1 MCRLLDTGDYESIY
15 RSIARLLGIVDADI
29 HSYAR
34 ERALTHDL
42 DSLCMYCDERGHFY
56 EWASDNVEDEENL
69 KIDYV
74 TIYHFAKRLESS
86 DELEGM
92 GLQNLHE
99 ILLGKNKLIDF
110 LDEYGI
116 NFIERNGHI
125 VCLYNGVELDFSHTR
140 ERFNEDTC
148 INGYL
153 FGGNIYDEGEIRHL
167 KNGPEFIQ
175 DIENVINKQIFNGD
189 SSLNLRSEYRRR
201 SKGFI
206 FKIKVPIN
214 ELTFDGCGY
223 ENEYNVEYNTE
234 EIYKCVGS
242 YLVNQVLHRGISN
255 RVIRLRDNAKVDAD
269 NILEIIEVSDEDL
282 YRY

>member
-1 MCRLLDTGDYESIY
+1 MAKAICIIGESGAGKTTSLRNLDPKETYYI
-15 RSIARLLGIVDADI
+15 DADKKGSAWRGFRQQYNAANKNYI
-29 HSYAR
+29 ATDDPNKVL
-34 ERALTHDL
+34 ALMKGISEKS
-42 DSLCMYCDERGHFY
+42 SLKYIVVDTLNGIMIG
-56 EWASDNVEDEENL
+56 EEMRRS
-69 KIDYV
+69 K
-74 TIYHFAKRLESS
+74 E
-86 DELEGM
+86 
-92 GLQNLHE
+92 
-99 ILLGKNKLIDF
+99 KN
-110 LDEYGI
+110 
-116 NFIERNGHI
+116 
-125 VCLYNGVELDFSHTR
+125 
-140 ERFNEDTC
+140 
-148 INGYL
+148 
-153 FGGNIYDEGEIRHL
+153 
-167 KNGPEFIQ
+167 
-175 DIENVINKQIFNGD
+175 INKQIFNGD